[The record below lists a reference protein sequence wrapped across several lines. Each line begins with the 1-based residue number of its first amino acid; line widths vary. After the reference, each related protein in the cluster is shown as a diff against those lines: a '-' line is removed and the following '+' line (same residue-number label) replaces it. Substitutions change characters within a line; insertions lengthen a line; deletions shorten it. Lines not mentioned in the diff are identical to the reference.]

1 MVNNKNKRLIQIKNF
16 INKKPCDCMALFIL
30 HIGGTDSE

>member
-16 INKKPCDCMALFIL
+16 INKKPCDCMAFYLKN
-30 HIGGTDSE
+30 SKR